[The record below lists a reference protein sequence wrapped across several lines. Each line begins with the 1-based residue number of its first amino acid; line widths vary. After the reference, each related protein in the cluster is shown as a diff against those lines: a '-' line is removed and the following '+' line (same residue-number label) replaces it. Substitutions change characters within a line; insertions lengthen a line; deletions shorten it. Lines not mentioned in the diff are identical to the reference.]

1 MSEILLRNTVNH
13 IESSTEKYF
22 AGSVISQSSP
32 YIFWIY
38 TAKRISQHFLV
49 QKVGINY
56 QTVFS
61 FSVLPNDA
69 QESNVPFFENF

>member
-1 MSEILLRNTVNH
+1 MSEILLRNFNH
-13 IESSTEKYF
+13 IESLTEKYF
-22 AGSVISQSSP
+22 AGRVISQSSP

-38 TAKRISQHFLV
+38 TAKRISQHFSA